1 LASSRQASGIFIAN
15 KWKSRNRLLVFF
27 YRRRNDVTEN
37 AFDTQSNYLK
47 KELLR
52 LAHVDASLLS
62 QVLSG
67 GSQAL
72 PDDK

>member
-1 LASSRQASGIFIAN
+1 
-15 KWKSRNRLLVFF
+15 
-27 YRRRNDVTEN
+27 VTEN